1 MVVFFGTPQAAAT
14 QSSAT
19 GIKGAIKTL
28 NEGTAGT
35 TATPAP
41 DPGFLT

>member
-14 QSSAT
+14 QSSAS
-19 GIKGAIKTL
+19 GIQGAIQTL

-35 TATPAP
+35 TTTPT
-41 DPGFLT
+41 PGS

>member
-1 MVVFFGTPQAAAT
+1 MVVFFGTPQARGFDRPRAGV
-14 QSSAT
+14 Q
-19 GIKGAIKTL
+19 GAIQTL

-41 DPGFLT
+41 ATPGS